1 MADIHEP
8 ADPTGVSGF
17 VRLRLD
23 LSYDGT
29 DFAGWA
35 LQRSQR
41 TVQGVLQAALR
52 TLFRIE
58 VASVTVA
65 GRTDAGVHALGQVAH
80 FDIARP
86 RWEEQASRALR
97 RLNGLLPPDVRVERF
112 ELAPVGFDAR
122 FSAVWRRYR
131 YRLSDS
137 PTGVSPLARRDTV
150 AWRRPLDVALMH
162 STAQQLLG
170 FNDYVGFCKRRD
182 GATAIR
188 TLQRL
193 DVVRDLSS
201 TDGSLIE
208 FGVQADAFCHSMVR
222 SLVGGLTAVGE
233 GLRDADWLLGMLS
246 VTVRSDHVTVAPP
259 QGLTLMQVGY
269 PPDAQLAARAVTTR
283 RRRTL

>member
-1 MADIHEP
+1 VADLHEP
-8 ADPTGVSGF
+8 ADPNGGGGF

-35 LQRSQR
+35 LQPAQR
-41 TVQGVLQAALR
+41 TVQGVLQAALC
-52 TLFRIE
+52 TLFRVE
-58 VASVTVA
+58 LASVTVA

-80 FDIARP
+80 LDIARP

-97 RLNGLLPPDVRVERF
+97 RLNGLLPADVRVEHF
-112 ELAPVGFDAR
+112 GLAPDGFDAR

-137 PTGVSPLARRDTV
+137 PTGVSPMARRDTV
-150 AWRRPLDVALMH
+150 PWRRRLDVGLMH
-162 STAQQLLG
+162 DTAQRLLG
-170 FNDYVGFCKRRD
+170 FHDYVGFCKRRD
-182 GATAIR
+182 GATSIR

-193 DVVRDLSS
+193 DVVRDVDAS
-201 TDGSLIE
+201 DGSLIE
-208 FGVQADAFCHSMVR
+208 FSVQADAFCHSMVR
-222 SLVGGLTAVGE
+222 SLVGGLTSVGE
-233 GLRDADWLLGMLS
+233 GLRDPDWLLGMLS

-269 PPDAQLAARAVTTR
+269 PPDDQLATRAVTTR
-283 RRRTL
+283 HRRTL